1 MAIQQLLIQ
10 LLFIFFLSFF
20 GYFLLIKYAQKLKLI
35 AVPVNRSSHTQE
47 IPTGFG
53 VIIFFSCLLST
64 LVFKPVFLYEN
75 IYCFIAIFLILTL
88 GVLDDIK
95 NYKPIIK
102 VLIPIL
108 AYLFLYI
115 DGLQI
120 EGLGIYLG
128 HTIELNNVGS
138 IIFTL
143 FALVAY
149 TNAFNLI
156 DGIDGL
162 SGSLGIIVLSAFAYI
177 GYSNHDE
184 FLIIFP
190 IIFISSL
197 FVFMIFN
204 WNPAKIF
211 LGNSGSLMIG
221 FLITLLGIK
230 SLDYIQPVSI
240 LYIAAIPI
248 FDSIIVFFRRIQKK
262 QHPFK
267 PDKKHLH
274 HIILSYM
281 GQDISKTIFIMAL
294 IQIFFSILG
303 IIIIS
308 NVSDSF
314 FPLLII
320 IILLFLVYFFTLNYQ
335 ESNTSN

>member
-1 MAIQQLLIQ
+1 
-10 LLFIFFLSFF
+10 
-20 GYFLLIKYAQKLKLI
+20 
-35 AVPVNRSSHTQE
+35 
-47 IPTGFG
+47 
-53 VIIFFSCLLST
+53 
-64 LVFKPVFLYEN
+64 
-75 IYCFIAIFLILTL
+75 
-88 GVLDDIK
+88 
-95 NYKPIIK
+95 
-102 VLIPIL
+102 
-108 AYLFLYI
+108 
-115 DGLQI
+115 
-120 EGLGIYLG
+120 
-128 HTIELNNVGS
+128 
-138 IIFTL
+138 
-143 FALVAY
+143 
-149 TNAFNLI
+149 
-156 DGIDGL
+156 
-162 SGSLGIIVLSAFAYI
+162 
-177 GYSNHDE
+177 
-184 FLIIFP
+184 
-190 IIFISSL
+190 
-197 FVFMIFN
+197 
-204 WNPAKIF
+204 
-211 LGNSGSLMIG
+211 MIG